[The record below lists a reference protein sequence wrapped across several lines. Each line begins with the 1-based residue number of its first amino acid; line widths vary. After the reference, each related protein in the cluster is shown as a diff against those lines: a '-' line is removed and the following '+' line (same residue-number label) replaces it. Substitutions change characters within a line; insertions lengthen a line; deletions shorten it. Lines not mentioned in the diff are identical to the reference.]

1 MLVRAGE
8 TVEPDTVIVQLSNP
22 EVERAADAAA
32 LEVAAARAEYAAARL
47 ELESQRLD
55 RRSSLAEARATAESA
70 RLQAVA
76 EQRAFEKGAVSELQ
90 TARSKI
96 EADQLGERAKI
107 EEQRLAALDS
117 AVGAQLEAR
126 QARLRQLERAA
137 EERRLAAESLQV
149 RAGIAGVVQS
159 VPVQEGQ
166 QLAAGANVARVAK
179 PGTLYAELRIP
190 ELDAR
195 DLAPGLPAVIDMRD
209 RLVRGRVVRVDPA
222 VTAGAVRVE
231 VDFDEALPTQA
242 RADLSVDGTI
252 AIETLEKRALRRP
265 PGRRAVR
272 VDDHGVP
279 RAARRFRRRARAG
292 EVRQGVREPDR
303 RPRGPRA
310 RRHRGAR
317 GHDAVVRQ
325 GPHSSSTID
334 QEQNIPTRSRKMQDQ
349 AMISLAGVTKVFY
362 TDDLET
368 HALDGIHLDVAKGE
382 FLSIS
387 GPSGCGKSTLLAI
400 LGLLDSSTEGKY
412 LLDGQDVTA
421 LAARRA
427 REGPQRAHRLHL
439 PGLQPDRRPDGAAE
453 RRAAA
458 DLPRQDVRG
467 RAPQGRA
474 LHALERVGMSHRVN
488 HHPVAALRRPAAA
501 RRGGPR
507 ARRASPRSCWPTSRP
522 GTSTRATARR
532 S

>member
-1 MLVRAGE
+1 MDRPRIREQFALKHKKLLLIGGGFLLLSGVALGIAKLEPGAPAVAPEQLYLDEVKFGTLERKVRGPGVLQPREARWLSTRAEARVDRVLVRAGE

-76 EQRAFEKGAVSELQ
+76 EQRAYEKGAVSELQ

-96 EADQLGERAKI
+96 EANQLGERAKI

-137 EERRLAAESLQV
+137 EERRLAADSLQV
-149 RAGIAGVVQS
+149 KAGIAGVVQS

-195 DLAPGLPAVIDMRD
+195 DLAAGLPAVIDMRD
-209 RLVRGRVVRVDPA
+209 RLVRGRVLRVDPA

-231 VDFDEALPTQA
+231 VEFDEPLPTQA

-252 AIETLEKRALRRP
+252 AIETLEKVLFVGRP
-265 PGRRAVR
+265 VGAQSESATTV
-272 VDDHGVP
+272 
-279 RAARRFRRRARAG
+279 FRARPGDSVAERVPVKFG
-292 EVRQGVREPDR
+292 KASVNQIVVLEGLEPGDI
-303 RPRGPRA
+303 
-310 RRHRGAR
+310 
-317 GHDAVVRQ
+317 V
-325 GPHSSSTID
+325 
-334 QEQNIPTRSRKMQDQ
+334 
-349 AMISLAGVTKVFY
+349 
-362 TDDLET
+362 
-368 HALDGIHLDVAKGE
+368 
-382 FLSIS
+382 
-387 GPSGCGKSTLLAI
+387 
-400 LGLLDSSTEGKY
+400 
-412 LLDGQDVTA
+412 A
-421 LAARRA
+421 LADTTQWS
-427 REGPQRAHRLHL
+427 GKDRLVI
-439 PGLQPDRRPDGAAE
+439 DD
-453 RRAAA
+453 
-458 DLPRQDVRG
+458 
-467 RAPQGRA
+467 
-474 LHALERVGMSHRVN
+474 
-488 HHPVAALRRPAAA
+488 
-501 RRGGPR
+501 
-507 ARRASPRSCWPTSRP
+507 
-522 GTSTRATARR
+522 
-532 S
+532 